1 MNWIQ
6 FKSALK
12 TRWARFRDDH
22 LVQTE
27 RSYDKFIDK
36 AHERSGDKQDELMK
50 GADQWHQQL
59 APEAVG
65 EMSPEW
71 MRSTSDI

>member
-1 MNWIQ
+1 
-6 FKSALK
+6 
-12 TRWARFRDDH
+12 